1 MASRRGA
8 KWKVSIVL
16 SSSYKP
22 IKLYTYLI
30 NSHALKQYKGFLLE
44 NFSEFSDGNVGNYKL
59 RCG

>member
-22 IKLYTYLI
+22 IKLYTHLI

-44 NFSEFSDGNVGNYKL
+44 FFFQNFRMGMSEITN
-59 RCG
+59 